1 MLYAEDININVYHA
15 NCFYLQKEEEI
26 SDRRN
31 LELKK
36 SRLHPGF

>member
-1 MLYAEDININVYHA
+1 MLYAEDININVYHV
-15 NCFYLQKEEEI
+15 NFFYLQKEEEI